1 MTLPTEQNQFTDEKI
16 LVASHN
22 PGKVREIQDLL
33 RPFDVVAVSA
43 AKLGLEE
50 PEETG
55 RTFTENALIK
65 AYAAAKKCGFPALS
79 DDSGL
84 CVEALDGDP
93 GIYSARWAGPER
105 DFDLAMTKVHAEL
118 EKLGTDNRR
127 AYFVCALCLVWPEGK
142 AETFE
147 GRVYGTLT
155 WPPKGDKGFG
165 YDPIFVP
172 EGCDITFGEMEPE
185 KKHAMS
191 HRARAFGQLIDA
203 CFKEFK

>member
-1 MTLPTEQNQFTDEKI
+1 MTLPVEQHQFTDEKI

-33 RPFDVVAVSA
+33 RPFDVVAISA
-43 AKLGLEE
+43 AELGLEA

-65 AYAAAKKCGFPALS
+65 AYAAAKQCGFASLS

-84 CVEALDGDP
+84 CVEALDGEP
-93 GIYSARWAGPER
+93 GIHSARWAGAER
-105 DFDLAMTKVHAEL
+105 DFNLAMAKVHAEL
-118 EKLGTDNRR
+118 EKTAVDNRR

-147 GRVYGTLT
+147 GRVYGTLI
-155 WPPKGDKGFG
+155 WPPRGDNGFG
-165 YDPIFVP
+165 YDPMFVP
-172 EGCDITFGEMEPE
+172 EGHHITFGEMEPD

-191 HRARAFGQLIDA
+191 HRARAFEQLIDA

>member
-1 MTLPTEQNQFTDEKI
+1 MTLPVEQHQFTDEKI

-33 RPFDVVAVSA
+33 RPFDVEAISA

-65 AYAAAKKCGFPALS
+65 AYAAAKQCGFASLS

-84 CVEALDGDP
+84 CVEALDGEP
-93 GIYSARWAGPER
+93 GIHSARWAGAER
-105 DFDLAMTKVHAEL
+105 DFNLAMAKVHAEL
-118 EKLGTDNRR
+118 EKTAVDNRR

-147 GRVYGTLT
+147 GRVYGTLI
-155 WPPKGDKGFG
+155 WPPRGDKGFG
-165 YDPIFVP
+165 YDPMFVP
-172 EGCDITFGEMEPE
+172 EGHHITFGEMEPDE
-185 KKHAMS
+185 KHAMS
-191 HRARAFGQLIDA
+191 HRARAFEQLTDA

>member
-1 MTLPTEQNQFTDEKI
+1 MTLPIEQHQFTDEKI

-33 RPFDVVAVSA
+33 RPFDVEAISA

-55 RTFTENALIK
+55 RTFAENALIK
-65 AYAAAKKCGFPALS
+65 AYAAAKQCGFVALS

-84 CVEALDGDP
+84 CVEALNGAP
-93 GIYSARWAGPER
+93 GIHSARWAGPER
-105 DFDLAMTKVHAEL
+105 DFNLAMAKVHAEL
-118 EKLGTDNRR
+118 EKTDTDNRR
-127 AYFVCALCLVWPEGK
+127 AYFICTLCLVWPEGK

-147 GRVYGTLT
+147 GRVYGALI
-155 WPPKGDKGFG
+155 WPPRGDNGFG
-165 YDPIFVP
+165 YDSMFVP
-172 EGCDITFGEMEPE
+172 EGHDITFGEIEPD
-185 KKHAMS
+185 KKHALS
-191 HRARAFGQLIDA
+191 HRARAFAQLIDA